1 MTTYWCDTEVVFIGK
16 NTKKLY
22 DDWQKADK
30 KINEGDQHW
39 LGRLFLY
46 KCVSKK
52 YRPFCRSFI
61 ENIHITSKNTL
72 LMSTLDAWK
81 PMIDAYNKIAD
92 MYNLNFVVK
101 AEEPGHEIYINT
113 DITGKY
119 FPERYIFKF
128 YCNSDLPWNFL
139 VDKLKSLDTQMYFS
153 NFTQIS
159 EVLSEYGVNDEQ
171 DMEYFCEYIRNKY
184 PDYMI
189 NFHKYKE
196 EL

>member
-1 MTTYWCDTEVVFIGK
+1 
-16 NTKKLY
+16 
-22 DDWQKADK
+22 
-30 KINEGDQHW
+30 
-39 LGRLFLY
+39 
-46 KCVSKK
+46 
-52 YRPFCRSFI
+52 
-61 ENIHITSKNTL
+61 
-72 LMSTLDAWK
+72 MSTLDAWK